1 MKLEP
6 FRLERYFAEH
16 EFSTPYLLSCS
27 DCESFSVRELLT
39 LVPEA
44 KELFGALWLGYTESQ
59 GHPEL
64 RARIASLYSSISKDN
79 VLVHS
84 GAEEVIF
91 NFMNTTL
98 SAGDHIIVHSPYYQS
113 LGEVARGLG
122 AEITEWEG
130 DAEKNWQLDLN
141 FLEYALTERTKVVV
155 VNFPHNPTGYLPHLN
170 FLTDLAALSN
180 KHGFIVFSDEVYRYL
195 EYHKADRL
203 PAFCELDERAVS
215 LGVMSKSFGLAG
227 LRIGWAVTR
236 NKDVYRRLASFKDYT
251 TICNSAPSEFLSTLA
266 LEHRDIILNRNRAII
281 NENLER
287 LQAFFTR
294 YANIFRWIQP
304 KAGPVAFPGLLKG
317 SVDAFCSQLR
327 SQKGVLLLPG
337 TLYGE
342 KYNCIRIGF
351 GRRNMPECLDKL
363 IEFVE
368 SWPG

>member
-1 MKLEP
+1 MKLRP
-6 FRLERYFAEH
+6 FGLERYFAKH

-27 DCESFSVRELLT
+27 DCESFSIRELLA

-44 KELFGALWLGYTESQ
+44 KDFFDSLWLGYTESQ

-64 RARIASLYSSISKDN
+64 RRQIASLYSGISLDD

-91 NFMNTTL
+91 NFMNTML

-122 AEITEWEG
+122 AEITAWEG
-130 DAEKNWQLDLN
+130 DVEKNWQLDLN

-155 VNFPHNPTGYLPHLN
+155 INFPHNPTGYLPHVD

-180 KHGFIVFSDEVYRYL
+180 KHGFVVFSDEVYRFL
-195 EYHKADRL
+195 EYRKEDRL
-203 PAFCELDERAVS
+203 PAFCELDNRAVS
-215 LGVMSKSFGLAG
+215 VGVMSKSFGLAG

-236 NKDVYRRLASFKDYT
+236 NKDLYDRLAAFKDYT
-251 TICNSAPSEFLSTLA
+251 TICNSAPGEFLSTLA
-266 LEHRDIILNRNRAII
+266 LEHRHVILERNRAII
-281 NENLER
+281 NENLEK

-304 KAGPVAFPGLLKG
+304 KAGPIAFPLLLKG
-317 SVDAFCSQLR
+317 AVDSFCSRLIA
-327 SQKGVLLLPG
+327 QKGVLLLPG

-342 KYNCIRIGF
+342 KHNGFRIGF

-368 SWPG
+368 SRSD